1 MLQWYKEKYRVS
13 CLHNEKMIILW
24 LLSSQNRYKWP
35 INVVIMCN
43 FRKWKGQIDHLCLL
57 YNLKHPWCQSSIIT
71 IKEETFNCFPGRKFN
86 YGWAQQVSTHIS
98 VCVCVCVNVFIL
110 NFHHKLSHSFVITSR
125 LVSFFIQ
132 VMQKTDV
139 SKHVIRWDK

>member
-1 MLQWYKEKYRVS
+1 MRCVTFTYRRPVCNYRDLRGKTNLFNNKSTTCCNDKEKYRVS

-43 FRKWKGQIDHLCLL
+43 FRTWKGQIDHLCLL

-98 VCVCVCVNVFIL
+98 VCVCVWMFL
-110 NFHHKLSHSFVITSR
+110 F
-125 LVSFFIQ
+125 
-132 VMQKTDV
+132 
-139 SKHVIRWDK
+139 